1 MTLYRNHMDAPS
13 ALMKHESA
21 FVLKNTPTKQFQLSF
36 WVSGI
41 ARILDILLHEIN
53 SFWLYVVFRF
63 L

>member
-1 MTLYRNHMDAPS
+1 MDAPS

-21 FVLKNTPTKQFQLSF
+21 FVLKNTPIKQFQLSF

-41 ARILDILLHEIN
+41 ARILDILLHKIN
-53 SFWLYVVFRF
+53 SFWLCVVFRS